1 MFWQRCAV
9 RAAPRATWTMRHLS
23 TNAST
28 HQGMLKRVLV
38 DAIKARGPL
47 TIPAYMQ
54 ACLTNPDY
62 GYYATKD
69 QASPSILGSR
79 GDFIT
84 SPEIS
89 QVFGELLAVYFVSRW
104 QAAGA
109 PSRIRLIELG
119 PGRGTLLC
127 DMLRTFS
134 AFPEMMSALRSVEL
148 VESSPLFIEHQESG
162 LSATLGRMGRSLANA
177 DTPIEKLSPKEVR
190 VEWFASHEQVSVAPD
205 AWTIVVAHEFF
216 DALPIHIFEKHA
228 TGWREVMVD
237 VDDGHRPVSVVKASD
252 LNRKA
257 PEPGLRFVLSPGPTA
272 WTQLLASN
280 SERFKMMQPGQRVE
294 VSPAG
299 WTVARRLGEW
309 VSGYPA
315 LRPEHATS
323 QRPPA
328 DTREQRGK
336 RSLGGCGLVID
347 YGGMRFFSE
356 SFRAFRSHKLVDPLE
371 MPGQSDLTAN
381 VDFSFLMHALHT
393 TDAFTYG
400 PLSQRDFL
408 TALGLS
414 LRLKKLV
421 ESNAPDRRVDIE
433 RAAQRL
439 IEVNGMGTQYQ
450 ILGISSPA
458 RAHGDESVEPEE
470 VYPFL

>member
-109 PSRIRLIELG
+109 PSRVRLIELG

-162 LSATLGRMGRSLANA
+162 LSATLGRMGRSLA
-177 DTPIEKLSPKEVR
+177 
-190 VEWFASHEQVSVAPD
+190 VSY
-205 AWTIVVAHEFF
+205 THLT
-216 DALPIHIFEKHA
+216 LP
-228 TGWREVMVD
+228 T
-237 VDDGHRPVSVVKASD
+237 KA
-252 LNRKA
+252 
-257 PEPGLRFVLSPGPTA
+257 
-272 WTQLLASN
+272 
-280 SERFKMMQPGQRVE
+280 
-294 VSPAG
+294 
-299 WTVARRLGEW
+299 
-309 VSGYPA
+309 
-315 LRPEHATS
+315 
-323 QRPPA
+323 
-328 DTREQRGK
+328 
-336 RSLGGCGLVID
+336 
-347 YGGMRFFSE
+347 
-356 SFRAFRSHKLVDPLE
+356 
-371 MPGQSDLTAN
+371 
-381 VDFSFLMHALHT
+381 
-393 TDAFTYG
+393 
-400 PLSQRDFL
+400 
-408 TALGLS
+408 
-414 LRLKKLV
+414 
-421 ESNAPDRRVDIE
+421 
-433 RAAQRL
+433 
-439 IEVNGMGTQYQ
+439 
-450 ILGISSPA
+450 
-458 RAHGDESVEPEE
+458 
-470 VYPFL
+470 

>member
-1 MFWQRCAV
+1 M
-9 RAAPRATWTMRHLS
+9 
-23 TNAST
+23 
-28 HQGMLKRVLV
+28 
-38 DAIKARGPL
+38 
-47 TIPAYMQ
+47 
-54 ACLTNPDY
+54 
-62 GYYATKD
+62 
-69 QASPSILGSR
+69 
-79 GDFIT
+79 
-84 SPEIS
+84 
-89 QVFGELLAVYFVSRW
+89 
-104 QAAGA
+104 
-109 PSRIRLIELG
+109 
-119 PGRGTLLC
+119 
-127 DMLRTFS
+127 
-134 AFPEMMSALRSVEL
+134 
-148 VESSPLFIEHQESG
+148 
-162 LSATLGRMGRSLANA
+162 
-177 DTPIEKLSPKEVR
+177 
-190 VEWFASHEQVSVAPD
+190 
-205 AWTIVVAHEFF
+205 
-216 DALPIHIFEKHA
+216 
-228 TGWREVMVD
+228 
-237 VDDGHRPVSVVKASD
+237 
-252 LNRKA
+252 
-257 PEPGLRFVLSPGPTA
+257 
-272 WTQLLASN
+272 
-280 SERFKMMQPGQRVE
+280 
-294 VSPAG
+294 
-299 WTVARRLGEW
+299 ARRLGEW

-470 VYPFL
+470 VYPFI